1 MKLLPLWASFSFLS
15 RLAPPRMFSE
25 QDMASSMFWAPVVGL
40 VLGLIALLPP
50 LAGLAPHV
58 PELRALMWIAV
69 MAWTTRALHWD
80 GLADCMDAWGSGARG
95 EQFQRILKDSR
106 CGSFGVLALVLTL
119 LLQELSLSR
128 MFSGSF
134 PSAWWPALLAPAWG
148 RANMLLLPALLPP
161 HPVST
166 LGRLMA
172 PGCTLSRAVSWFAVL
187 FVPMLLL
194 MGARASLI
202 TLLLSFAI
210 QLFLYRLARRENGF
224 NGDFLG
230 TSCILCESSLLIAPL
245 L

>member
-1 MKLLPLWASFSFLS
+1 
-15 RLAPPRMFSE
+15 
-25 QDMASSMFWAPVVGL
+25 MASSMFWAPVVGL

-128 MFSGSF
+128 IFSGSF

-161 HPVST
+161 HPGLHSRPSHGSRMYPQPGSVMVCRSVCPHASAHGGPCLT
-166 LGRLMA
+166 HHPAAQFCHSAFSVPSGPTGKRL
-172 PGCTLSRAVSWFAVL
+172 
-187 FVPMLLL
+187 
-194 MGARASLI
+194 
-202 TLLLSFAI
+202 
-210 QLFLYRLARRENGF
+210 
-224 NGDFLG
+224 
-230 TSCILCESSLLIAPL
+230 
-245 L
+245 